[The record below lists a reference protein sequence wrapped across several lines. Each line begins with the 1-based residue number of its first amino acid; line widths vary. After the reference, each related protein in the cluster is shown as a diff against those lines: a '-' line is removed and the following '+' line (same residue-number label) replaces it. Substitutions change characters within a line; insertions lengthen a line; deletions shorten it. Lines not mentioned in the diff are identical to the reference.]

1 MYFLCMSVQEVKDGL
16 AMLSQPQQD
25 EVIAYVLLQREME
38 DPSFQADLAR
48 RMDDKDPSH
57 WLTLEQFERELDK
70 KERS

>member
-1 MYFLCMSVQEVKDGL
+1 MSVQEVKDGL